1 MNSKEKNISNSNLEV
16 IPQYESFYY
25 FHHMKALRY
34 IILVGTLLIYFGCDR
49 PDLEIEFHKQ
59 TDLVI
64 PAEGGSYY
72 FEVEAIEAIET
83 KTSFGNFLRAF
94 EYRVMVDENIIEQEL
109 LQISAVNDYIEPG
122 DKYKVEFEV
131 PENAEQ
137 QERNIRVDIL
147 LAKDNKVYDSFYGN
161 DDHVD
166 PGDNTWETIWEA
178 VQLAY

>member
-1 MNSKEKNISNSNLEV
+1 MPIKRSQSARAILDIFFSISPFLP
-16 IPQYESFYY
+16 I
-25 FHHMKALRY
+25 K
-34 IILVGTLLIYFGCDR
+34 
-49 PDLEIEFHKQ
+49 

-83 KTSFGNFLRAF
+83 KTSFWNFLRAF
-94 EYRVMVDENIIEQEL
+94 EYRVMVDENITEQEL

-147 LAKDNKVYDSFYGN
+147 LAKDNTVYDSFYGN

-178 VQLAY
+178 VKASFQSGTEDC